1 MWFPP
6 LCQRVPLNYFQLK
19 PKSVLSK
26 YDEEI
31 EGEKKKSFRLSAGG
45 FVGGERE
52 RELQAIRENLRNQ
65 AQSLD
70 MPALSLASEY
80 YTPNEMVRIICLSAL
95 GFEFDFFLD
104 WCSFFYDMR
113 DTRLAL
119 RRPNVKSRE
128 SERERKYSRL
138 LTSWW
143 MKLEAQILAPGKALT
158 NLLLKTPLTPQ
169 LFQLKTGSGTQV
181 SRSR

>member
-1 MWFPP
+1 
-6 LCQRVPLNYFQLK
+6 
-19 PKSVLSK
+19 
-26 YDEEI
+26 
-31 EGEKKKSFRLSAGG
+31 
-45 FVGGERE
+45 
-52 RELQAIRENLRNQ
+52 
-65 AQSLD
+65 
-70 MPALSLASEY
+70 
-80 YTPNEMVRIICLSAL
+80 
-95 GFEFDFFLD
+95 
-104 WCSFFYDMR
+104 MR

-138 LTSWW
+138 LTYWW

-158 NLLLKTPLTPQ
+158 NLLLKTTVTPP